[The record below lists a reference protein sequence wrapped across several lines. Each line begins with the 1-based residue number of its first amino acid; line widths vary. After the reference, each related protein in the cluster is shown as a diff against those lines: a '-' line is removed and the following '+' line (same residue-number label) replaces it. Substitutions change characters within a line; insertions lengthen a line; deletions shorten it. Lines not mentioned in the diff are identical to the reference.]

1 MANDDLR
8 YLSEDQQR
16 QLNNI
21 IVMIQTSTAI
31 PNDKKPLEVQN
42 AVNKYVAELKAQGK
56 LIIPNDKKSDA
67 FAGLMAFETNNPT
80 KKPTVKNPTTPV
92 GHKHTGP
99 IMLH

>member
-67 FAGLMAFETNNPT
+67 FAGLMAFKPNNPT
-80 KKPTVKNPTTPV
+80 KKPTVENPTTHV
-92 GHKHTGP
+92 GHKYTGP
-99 IMLH
+99 IVLQ